1 MATARRHF
9 VVLSLALLALFPR
22 AVPAQAQDDGSSTA
36 RLVPAGE
43 MPVHEVKPGKLDVIV
58 EGRGSIEAAQTADL
72 YCPIGGQSTIVTLV
86 PEGRV
91 VKKGDLVCELD
102 SSALR
107 DQLRNQEISEQRA
120 GAAYLNAKLSHEVAD
135 IAVSEYVDGI
145 FKQDLY
151 TLKSEITG
159 AEAAIQRA
167 EDRLERTQRQPANE

>member
-9 VVLSLALLALFPR
+9 VVLSLALLALFGR
-22 AVPAQAQDDGSSTA
+22 AVPAQAQDDGLSTV

-43 MPVHEVKPGKLDVIV
+43 MPVHEIKPGKLDVIV

-72 YCPIGGQSTIVTLV
+72 YCPIGGQSSILTLV

-107 DQLRNQEISEQRA
+107 DQLRNQEISEQRRRR
-120 GAAYLNAKLSHEVAD
+120 G
-135 IAVSEYVDGI
+135 VS
-145 FKQDLY
+145 
-151 TLKSEITG
+151 
-159 AEAAIQRA
+159 
-167 EDRLERTQRQPANE
+167 QRQAVTRGRRYRCFRVCGRDFQTRSVHVEE